1 SVDHH
6 VSLPLR
12 ISVLICISLLVYGN
26 SAKPYKSWDK
36 VAESAVQETL
46 MSEKEVMFDLGLKQV
61 EAPEDMDITNN
72 DIHPVMPIWKNMR
85 GGGGKRKKVEKEV
98 VQRRYSTTEED
109 MDHLYHPS
117 MEQTHDADLARARF
131 QPEDTFVGMAIQTE
145 PLEEDNTKYY
155 QESGI
160 DLDNISHLFSG
171 QVDPRHPE
179 QDWDELY
186 HPEIK
191 RGEGLY
197 QVDMPHQGELSAVG
211 AEVKGHSEPEEDRD
225 DLYHGDRPVPVQV
238 NGSGQDRQQSAD
250 RPSQRMY
257 REPEEDLDYLHH
269 H

>member
-1 SVDHH
+1 MF
-6 VSLPLR
+6 R

-26 SAKPYKSWDK
+26 SAKPYKSRDK

-46 MSEKEVMFDLGLKQV
+46 ISEKEVMFDLGLKQV

-72 DIHPVMPIWKNMR
+72 DIHPVMPIWKNME

-98 VQRRYSTTEED
+98 VQGRYSTTEED

-117 MEQTHDADLARARF
+117 MEQTHDADLARARS

-145 PLEEDNTKYY
+145 PLEEDITKYY
-155 QESGI
+155 QEAGI

-171 QVDPRHPE
+171 QVDPQHPE

-186 HPEIK
+186 HPEMK
-191 RGEGLY
+191 RGDGLY
-197 QVDMPHQGELSAVG
+197 QVDVPHQGELSAVG

>member
-1 SVDHH
+1 MF
-6 VSLPLR
+6 R

-36 VAESAVQETL
+36 VAEYAVQETL
-46 MSEKEVMFDLGLKQV
+46 MSEKERVMFDLGLKQV

-72 DIHPVMPIWKNMR
+72 DIHPVMAIWKNMR
-85 GGGGKRKKVEKEV
+85 GGGGKRQKVEKEV
-98 VQRRYSTTEED
+98 VQGRYSTTEED

-117 MEQTHDADLARARF
+117 MEQTHEADLARARS
-131 QPEDTFVGMAIQTE
+131 QPEDTFVRMAIQTE

-155 QESGI
+155 QEAGI

-179 QDWDELY
+179 EDWDELY
-186 HPEIK
+186 HPEMK
-191 RGEGLY
+191 RGDGQY
-197 QVDMPHQGELSAVG
+197 QVDVPHQGELAAVG

-225 DLYHGDRPVPVQV
+225 DLYHGDLPVPVP
-238 NGSGQDRQQSAD
+238 GQDRQQSAD

-257 REPEEDLDYLHH
+257 REPEEDLDDLYHH
-269 H
+269 